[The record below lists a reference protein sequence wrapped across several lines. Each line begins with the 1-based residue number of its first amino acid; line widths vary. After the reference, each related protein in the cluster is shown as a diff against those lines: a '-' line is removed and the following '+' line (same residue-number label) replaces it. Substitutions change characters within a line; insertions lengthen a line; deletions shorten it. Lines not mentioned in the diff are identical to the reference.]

1 MSLEIKP
8 PEIILSNLEELGKL
22 VNKHPKNIPLKDAA
36 DYLGIDTASLRAALK
51 NNTCPFGFGWQK
63 TQDGYWGFSVQAT
76 PLYLFYTNSQ
86 GIALKM

>member
-1 MSLEIKP
+1 MALEIKP
-8 PEIILSNLEELGKL
+8 PEVILANLNELEHL
-22 VNKHPKNIPLKDAA
+22 INEYPKNIPIKDVA

-63 TQDGYWGFSVQAT
+63 NENGYWGFSVQAT

-86 GIALKM
+86 GIKLNI